1 MCYRYSV
8 KKNIFE
14 MFQCWLLMDFYYL
27 ILIPNSACKLQGDK
41 MPQGHF
47 IHEVLY
53 MSLSV
58 YTVQY

>member
-1 MCYRYSV
+1 
-8 KKNIFE
+8 